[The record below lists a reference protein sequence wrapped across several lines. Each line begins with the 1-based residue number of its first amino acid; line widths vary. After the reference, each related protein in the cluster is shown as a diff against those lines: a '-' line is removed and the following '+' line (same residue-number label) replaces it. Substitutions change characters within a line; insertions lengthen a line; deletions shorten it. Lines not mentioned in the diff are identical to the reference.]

1 MSLAEHKTD
10 KLADG
15 PFQLEDTEGDGGIGH
30 RPTQHGVYSIH
41 PHTEESCISVQGLT
55 PSQVSEYGWL
65 HPTPAAWE
73 VFQAKG
79 ISGQQGTGMKA
90 KNLSTKQVIL
100 LVLRF
105 QAPSIPLQA

>member
-15 PFQLEDTEGDGGIGH
+15 PFELEDTEGDG
-30 RPTQHGVYSIH
+30 GVYSIH

-55 PSQVSEYGWL
+55 SCQVSEYGWL

-105 QAPSIPLQA
+105 QASSIPLQAQRFQPQRG